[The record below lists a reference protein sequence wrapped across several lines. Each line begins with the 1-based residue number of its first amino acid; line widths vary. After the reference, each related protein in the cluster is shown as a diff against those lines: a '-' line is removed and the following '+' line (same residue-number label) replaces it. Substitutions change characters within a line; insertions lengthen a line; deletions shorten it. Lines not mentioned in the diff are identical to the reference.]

1 MRIISCKPSE
11 KKPMINFNRVFAML
25 LRYLFNLR
33 HSYDRLTDMFY
44 WPAMDLAIWGLMG
57 LYFVKQVNNSH
68 AINIVLTG
76 LIFWIVTWRAQYEIN
91 INLLAELWDRNIVNI
106 FVSPLTLKEWLFSFL
121 LMGFGKMLISL
132 AFSAILAFLLYHF
145 KIFSYGLWIIPFV
158 LNLLLTG
165 WAIGFFISGFLIY
178 FGEKIQTIAWS
189 GIYLIAPFSALYYS
203 LSILPPWAQKIAMFV
218 PTSYIFEGMREILF
232 TGSLSYDKLFIS
244 FALNIIYLVLS
255 IWFFV
260 FMFNKSK
267 NIGLGRLI

>member
-1 MRIISCKPSE
+1 
-11 KKPMINFNRVFAML
+11 MINFNRVFAMI

-44 WPAMDLAIWGLMG
+44 WPAIDLVIWGLMG
-57 LYFVKQVNNSH
+57 LYFVRQVNNSS
-68 AINIVLTG
+68 AMSIVLTG

-91 INLLAELWDRNIVNI
+91 INLLAELWDKNIVNI
-106 FVSPLTLKEWLFSFL
+106 FASPLTLKEWLVSFL
-121 LMGFGKMLISL
+121 LMGFAKMLISL

-145 KIFSYGLWIIPFV
+145 MIFSYGLWIIPFV

-165 WAIGFFISGFLIY
+165 WAIGFFIAGFLIY

-203 LSILPPWAQKIAMFV
+203 LSILPPWAQKVAMFV
-218 PTSYIFEGMREILF
+218 PTSYIFEGMREIIF
-232 TGSLSYDKLFIS
+232 TGSLSYDKLIIS
-244 FALNIIYLVLS
+244 FVLNIVYLVLS

-260 FMFNKSK
+260 FMFNQSK
-267 NIGLGRLI
+267 KLGLGRLI